1 MSSRG
6 FRLSHLQME
15 HIYDVASELHANP
28 NQVVKAL
35 VHLGLEIWGRLTES
49 QRRRVLAATGLRYGD
64 VRVLR
69 RYSRI
74 QQKIE
79 SLRSDEELGARLGFT
94 LPTRTKES
102 IRRLAKRT
110 GTTMSEV
117 AREKLRT

>member
-1 MSSRG
+1 M
-6 FRLSHLQME
+6 
-15 HIYDVASELHANP
+15 
-28 NQVVKAL
+28 
-35 VHLGLEIWGRLTES
+35 
-49 QRRRVLAATGLRYGD
+49 AATGLRYGD

-79 SLRSDEELGARLGFT
+79 SIRNDEELGARLGFT
-94 LPTRTKES
+94 LPARTKES

-110 GTTMSEV
+110 KTSMSEI

>member
-1 MSSRG
+1 MPSRG

-15 HIYDVASELHANP
+15 HICDVASEFRANP
-28 NQVVKAL
+28 NQVVKSL
-35 VHLGLEIWGRLTES
+35 IHLGLEIWGRLTEQ

-110 GTTMSEV
+110 GTSMSEV